1 VANNSTLSQVLK
13 AIQNATGAKIEGVEP
28 AESERVFGEFGPGP
42 PQMVCSKLL
51 TGSHYDFILMGAPEN
66 PDVIQRIILTERS
79 TELAT
84 SPSAPA
90 ASQPTQADDTND
102 DQEMDAAG
110 NNQVETPNQV
120 PMTPEQQQI
129 LPPPADS
136 AQSQP
141 ATDAQPAA
149 QAPTR
154 PQHWGVNSHPVPAPT
169 PEPTP
174 APPH

>member
-1 VANNSTLSQVLK
+1 VLK
-13 AIQNATGAKIEGVEP
+13 AIQRTTGAKIEGVTP
-28 AESERVFGEFGPGP
+28 ADSDRVFGEFGPGS
-42 PQMVCSKLL
+42 PQTVCSKLL

-66 PDVIQRIILTERS
+66 PNSLQRIILTERS

-84 SPSAPA
+84 SPAAPA
-90 ASQPTQADDTND
+90 VPQPPAQVGDTNR
-102 DQEMDAAG
+102 DQGMDQA
-110 NNQVETPNQV
+110 ETPNQL

-141 ATDAQPAA
+141 ATDGQPSG

-154 PQHWGVNSHPVPAPT
+154 PQHWGVNSHPVPLPA